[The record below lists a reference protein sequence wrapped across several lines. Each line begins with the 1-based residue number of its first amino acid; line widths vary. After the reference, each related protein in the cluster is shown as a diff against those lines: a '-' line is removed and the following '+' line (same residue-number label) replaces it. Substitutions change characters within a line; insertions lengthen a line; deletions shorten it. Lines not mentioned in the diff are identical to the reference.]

1 MAVPKKK
8 TSKRKGRSRFATW
21 NRKADLQAQK
31 ALSIGKSLLSG
42 KNTGFYYPAADT
54 TESETEDEE

>member
-8 TSKRKGRSRFATW
+8 TSKRKTRSRFATW
-21 NRKADLQAQK
+21 NRKADIQAQK

-42 KNTGFYYPAADT
+42 KNTGFYYPVAEET
-54 TESETEDEE
+54 TEEDEEE

>member
-21 NRKADLQAQK
+21 NRKANIQAER
-31 ALSIGKSLLSG
+31 ALTLGKSLLTQ
-42 KNTGFYYPAADT
+42 KNTGFYYPSAAEEEDDT
-54 TESETEDEE
+54 EE

>member
-8 TSKRKGRSRFATW
+8 TSKRKTRSRFATW
-21 NRKADLQAQK
+21 NRKADIQAQK

-42 KNTGFYYPAADT
+42 KNSGFYYPVAGE
-54 TESETEDEE
+54 TEEDEEE

>member
-8 TSKRKGRSRFATW
+8 TSKRKTRSRFATW
-21 NRKADLQAQK
+21 NRKADLQAEK

-42 KNTGFYYPAADT
+42 KNTGFYYPAAD
-54 TESETEDEE
+54 ETEDANDEE